1 MKTGKFVKVCSG
13 VILGLSLL
21 STTAFAGVHHT
32 TTTSK
37 YNYPTCNVANC
48 KNKYSHTHNG
58 AYYSAH
64 HTNDGHRYHR

>member
-1 MKTGKFVKVCSG
+1 MKTGKFIKVCSG

-21 STTAFAGVHHT
+21 STTAFAHGNGHH
-32 TTTSK
+32 SHAG

-48 KNKYSHTHNG
+48 QNKYSHTHNG
-58 AYYSAH
+58 VYYSAH